1 MYARPVK
8 RDSRETYPA
17 LSFKPVLWPP
27 APGAPDQSGSPD
39 AQQQLLVGDSA
50 RHVRPHPH
58 HGDEV
63 ERVGAEVPIELV
75 HGGWVSGEDVTPAE
89 AEPVEE
95 ERMPP

>member
-1 MYARPVK
+1 MGHQGSIYARPVK

-27 APGAPDQSGSPD
+27 AAGALDQSGPPD

-58 HGDEV
+58 HGVEV

-75 HGGWVSGEDVTPAE
+75 HGGQASGDVVTPAE
-89 AEPVEE
+89 E
-95 ERMPP
+95 